1 MHRSIFICFP
11 RMYRLFALFF
21 LFLLVGC
28 NLNRHPLHQKT
39 IVIDPGHGGTAET
52 DSYRVGPGGEREEWI
67 NLRVA
72 LKLEQLLTE
81 NGATVFLTRT
91 DDEHV
96 ELADRAKLAKENR
109 ADLFLSI
116 HHNATADIS
125 ANFPIIYFHGYA
137 GENLAGVR
145 LAQLTAEH
153 LRNALFSGEGPVVV
167 ASDHTIFP
175 TAGAAVLRETYGIPA
190 IISEAS
196 FFTNPA
202 EEQRLK
208 DPEYN
213 MLEAQALYDAIVAFF
228 SERQPP
234 IRRKNSRYELPP
246 FQVMQEA
253 ERMNPRALN
262 WYDFAMEAK
271 DLATIDGPGAW
282 EMAYTLATLSVQSF
296 PDSPAARDAHLVR
309 AEMLKKLGKPD
320 DAESIRLRVEQFY
333 PLP

>member
-1 MHRSIFICFP
+1 
-11 RMYRLFALFF
+11 MYRFLAVFLFF
-21 LFLLVGC
+21 LLIGC
-28 NLNRHPLHQKT
+28 NLNRNPLHQKT

-52 DSYRVGPGGEREEWI
+52 DHYRVGPAGEREEWI

-72 LKLEQLLTE
+72 LELEKLLSE
-81 NGATVFLTRT
+81 NGATVLLTRR
-91 DDEHV
+91 DDTHIN
-96 ELADRAKLAKENR
+96 LADRAKLATENR

-116 HHNATADIS
+116 HHNATADTS

-137 GENLAGVR
+137 DENRAGVR
-145 LAQLTAEH
+145 LAQLAAEH
-153 LRNALFSGEGPVVV
+153 LRDALFSGEGPVVV

-196 FFTNPA
+196 FFTNPG

-208 DPEYN
+208 NPDYN
-213 MLEAQALYDAIVAFF
+213 RLEAEALYNTIFTFF
-228 SERQPP
+228 SEQQQP
-234 IRRKNSRYELPP
+234 IRRKNSRHELPP
-246 FQVMQEA
+246 FNVMQEA

-262 WYDFAMEAK
+262 WHEFVMEAK
-271 DLATIDGPGAW
+271 DLAEIESESAW

-296 PDSPAARDAHLVR
+296 PDSPVARGAHLLR
-309 AEMLKKLGKPD
+309 ADLLHKLGKPD
-320 DAESIRLRVEQFY
+320 DAERARLRAEQFY

>member
-1 MHRSIFICFP
+1 
-11 RMYRLFALFF
+11 MYRLFVLFF

-28 NLNRHPLHQKT
+28 NLNRHPIHQKT
-39 IVIDPGHGGTAET
+39 IVLDPGHGGTAET
-52 DSYRVGPGGEREEWI
+52 DSYRVGPGGEREEWM

-72 LKLEQLLTE
+72 LELEKLLTE
-81 NGATVFLTRT
+81 NGANVLLTRT
-91 DDEHV
+91 DDSHID
-96 ELADRAKLAKENR
+96 LADRAKLATENR
-109 ADLFLSI
+109 ADLFISI
-116 HHNATADIS
+116 HHNATADTTV
-125 ANFPIIYFHGYA
+125 NFPIIYFHGYA
-137 GENLAGVR
+137 DENRAGVR

-213 MLEAQALYDAIVAFF
+213 MLEAHALYDAIVAFF
-228 SERQPP
+228 SERRQP
-234 IRRKNSRYELPP
+234 IRTKNSRYNLPP
-246 FQVMQEA
+246 FPVMQEA

-262 WYDFAMEAK
+262 WLEFAMEAK
-271 DLATIDGPGAW
+271 DLAEIDTPSAW

-296 PDSPAARDAHLVR
+296 PDSPMARDAHLLR
-309 AEMLKKLGKPD
+309 SEMLRKLGNPD
-320 DAESIRLRVEQFY
+320 DADRAELRALQFY
-333 PLP
+333 PIP